1 MGIKLKITDNGKITT
16 LRTETF
22 AGRNFL
28 DFRDFSLFSQ
38 KLMPGKKLN
47 EKAAK
52 IIQAKKELFQKSR

>member
-16 LRTETF
+16 LRAETF
-22 AGRNFL
+22 AGRLFL
-28 DFRDFSLFSQ
+28 DFSLFSQ